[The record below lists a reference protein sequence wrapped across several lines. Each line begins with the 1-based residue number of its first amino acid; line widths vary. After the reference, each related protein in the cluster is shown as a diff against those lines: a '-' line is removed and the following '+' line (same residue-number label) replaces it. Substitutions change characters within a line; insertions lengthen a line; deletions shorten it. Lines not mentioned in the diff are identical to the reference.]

1 MYEGL
6 INCLIDCMEVFSND
20 CINAESRMSHHLNLR
35 IFWEGDV
42 PRIPLKEA
50 HAISSQ
56 KVEYCLLSYLG
67 CLLEIL
73 MAVIL
78 LLITS
83 FMGLNHLVYGW
94 QNSSS

>member
-1 MYEGL
+1 
-6 INCLIDCMEVFSND
+6 MEVFSND
-20 CINAESRMSHHLNLR
+20 CINAESRISHQLNFR

-50 HAISSQ
+50 HAFSSQ

-73 MAVIL
+73 MVVML
-78 LLITS
+78 LLILLS
-83 FMGLNHLVYGW
+83 WVQIIYYMAGKIAPIK
-94 QNSSS
+94 S